1 MLKLK
6 IFLCFLI
13 ISNFILTINYVYSQ
27 SGTNDS
33 SIDKTILRTDS
44 VGNILGGDLTD
55 WNFDKSYYHYFQK
68 YKDFFYRPFI
78 ESEPHTLEMP
88 PPIFSKVEID
98 NAKITWHTEREKDF
112 REFVIERKSML
123 ESEWIKVGSVPSQG
137 YSMTRIDYE
146 FIDRR
151 LPDGV
156 YTYRIKLYSL
166 NNEYSY
172 NNMPSL
178 VFIKSPEHF
187 QFYPPYPNPV
197 KDTISFSFYLPK
209 KDIVSLYF
217 VSGTDTTFVLNH
229 DRQEN
234 GFYKLV
240 IDKKSLGFENEIKRL
255 YIDCESCVKK
265 KNFGDIQF

>member
-1 MLKLK
+1 MLKLN
-6 IFLCFLI
+6 IICFLI
-13 ISNFILTINYVYSQ
+13 ISSFILTINYAYSQ
-27 SGTNDS
+27 SDIVNRTA
-33 SIDKTILRTDS
+33 DKTILRTDS
-44 VGNILGGDLTD
+44 VGNILGGDVTD

-88 PPIFSKVEID
+88 PAIFSKVEID
-98 NAKITWHTEREKDF
+98 NAKITWHTEKEKDF
-112 REFVIERKSML
+112 REFVIERKSMP
-123 ESEWIKVGSVPSQG
+123 EGEWIKVGSVSAQG
-137 YSMTRIDYE
+137 YSKSKINYE

-156 YTYRIKLYSL
+156 YGYRIKLYSL

-172 NNMPSL
+172 SNMPSL

-209 KDIVSLYF
+209 KDVVSLF
-217 VSGTDTTFVLNH
+217 FMNGNDTIYILNH
-229 DRQEN
+229 ETEEK
-234 GFYKLV
+234 GFYKLTL
-240 IDKKSLGFENEIKRL
+240 DKKSLGFENMIKRL
-255 YIDCESCVKK
+255 YLDCESCGKK
-265 KNFGDIQF
+265 KNFGDVQF